1 MNTYIENRINNRA
14 GGFTLVEVL
23 VAMFVFSMIG
33 GIGTGLLFSS
43 MSAQRNS
50 LAKQELVDQVSY
62 TAEYMS
68 RALRQAVKE
77 LQDPPACL
85 TRAGRGANY
94 EISLTGNSV
103 KFITSKREC
112 KEFFLENGQ
121 IKERVDGGVPV
132 NISSNALQVAA
143 LRFSTQGEMQTDTI
157 QPRVTFIIDAVT
169 LGQKP
174 EERRTIELQT
184 TVSQRSYDVMQ

>member
-1 MNTYIENRINNRA
+1 M
-14 GGFTLVEVL
+14 EVL
-23 VAMFVFSMIG
+23 VALFIFSMIG
-33 GIGTGLLFSS
+33 GVGTGLLFSS

-85 TRAGRGANY
+85 TRAGRGYNY
-94 EISLTGNSV
+94 EVALTGNSV
-103 KFITSKREC
+103 KFINSQGEC

-121 IKERVDGGVPV
+121 VKERVNGGTAV
-132 NISSNALQVAA
+132 NITSNTLQVRA
-143 LRFSTQGEMQTDTI
+143 LRFSTQGESQTDTI
-157 QPRVTFIIDAVT
+157 QPRLTFIVDAVT

-174 EERRTIELQT
+174 EERRSIELQT
-184 TVSQRSYDVMQ
+184 TVSQRSYDVLQ